1 MPWAFFKKVPWPPEA
16 KKSGFTLIELILAIT
31 ILFMAVAAVF
41 YFYSQ
46 SLEHQAKLKE
56 RYRVLRIG
64 KQFVDSYIFST
75 DPEKLTMTD
84 GKREV
89 EDFILQWNVYP
100 VEDEREVIFTSG
112 VLPLAQLKRVHLEI
126 IKKTTGKSVLDLHF
140 LVNTISPPE

>member
-1 MPWAFFKKVPWPPEA
+1 
-16 KKSGFTLIELILAIT
+16 
-31 ILFMAVAAVF
+31 MAVAAVF

-46 SLEHQAKLKE
+46 SMEHQAKLKE
-56 RYRVLRIG
+56 KYRILRIG

-112 VLPLAQLKRVHLEI
+112 LLPLAQLKRVHLEI

-140 LVNTISPPE
+140 LVNTISPPET